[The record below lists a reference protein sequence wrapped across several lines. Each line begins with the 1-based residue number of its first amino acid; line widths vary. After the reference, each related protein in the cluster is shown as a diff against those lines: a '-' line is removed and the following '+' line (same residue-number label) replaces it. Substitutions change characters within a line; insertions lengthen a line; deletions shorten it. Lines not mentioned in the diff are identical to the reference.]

1 MFVLKTFL
9 SSVIIFIILC
19 SAVFP
24 VSENIASELDSLYAE
39 ARSLPSTREELA
51 ENKEDTMR
59 KTAAI
64 CGKWKKD
71 MGYFPYF
78 IGYDLLDRADEAAF
92 TLLSCAESGEVNEF
106 FSARLKFLDAL
117 ARLRGLYSLS
127 VSSIA

>member
-1 MFVLKTFL
+1 MKTFL
-9 SSVIIFIILC
+9 SSLIIFILLC

-71 MGYFPYF
+71 MEYFPYF

-92 TLLSCAESGEVNEF
+92 TLLSCAESGEANEF
-106 FSARLKFLDAL
+106 FSARLRFLDAV